1 MEDNNRLNAETF
13 DNNQRIILAKKFKD
27 YRTFLSR
34 IESSEIMV
42 HEYLEIVYVLNG
54 NVTIITEY
62 EKRDLKSGDI
72 YIISPN
78 LVHRIL
84 PENKDN
90 IMLILQYNCSESKV
104 NIENNNKVIGNDL
117 EEEVKQELLFLLG
130 NIYISNIDKELTEDE
145 KEKKVDSYLN
155 KICSILPRLKMVKLE
170 EKCTSDIEYLVYEII
185 KKLPG
190 MIEDDKDLGLDSIS
204 SNYNVSYSYLSRIFK
219 KYTGENYTDYLLKV
233 RMNKAVDYLINTNK
247 KILDISCASGFLS
260 VKTFNNT
267 FKKMFNMSPSEFRQ
281 KYSDIEHLESMSTL
295 YLDMK
300 TQMFIEYIYSMNSN
314 NRIKDL
320 DNEHNI
326 HINKNKIIM
335 KDGIENILEID
346 YLFKSNFNI
355 QDIKTYLDELKPD
368 YLVIEL
374 FYDGKDIYIVK
385 SNKDKMKLSDVEFN
399 SLIIDMKKNKVCP
412 YIRLNYSEI
421 DLTKSVEF
429 YQNYYDMLEDKI
441 SLLESMIGH
450 DNLSDY
456 VFEMYIAN
464 MKEYLIS
471 GENINNI
478 SNHVLKF
485 KSVFEKKE
493 YNTTSNLGIYF
504 GEISNF
510 RDFNAMDLLFNKV
523 KKIDFLSFDIGLEI
537 IMSSS
542 IKYILNLLDD
552 IKSYI
557 SKRYGDVPI
566 ITGCNYKINS
576 PAEITKENISYYN
589 LFLAK
594 LYIYLQKNGYILMSS
609 NIIYEKQILFKNYF
623 TDDFGINQSSYYAY
637 KLISSLKDEIIMID
651 TGIVV
656 SENKKKEEINIYLYE
671 DYNIYIENIYKVGFE
686 KYINTDKKIL
696 LRLLGLQGMYKV
708 SEYIISN
715 EDASLDEYSNDKRA
729 LLSLNESEKELLE
742 NRYKPKLNISF
753 KNGKYLKEL
762 VVTKKPRDIVLIKL
776 NKI

>member
-1 MEDNNRLNAETF
+1 MEDNSRLSAEIF

-42 HEYLEIVYVLNG
+42 HEYLEIVYVVNG
-54 NVTIITEY
+54 NVTIITEH
-62 EKRDLKSGDI
+62 EKRVLKSGDI

-78 LVHRIL
+78 LVHRIF

-90 IMLILQYNCSESKV
+90 IMLILQYNCPESKI
-104 NIENNNKVIGNDL
+104 NLEKNNKVIENDL
-117 EEEVKQELLFLLG
+117 EDEIRQELLILLG

-145 KEKKVDSYLN
+145 KEEKVSTYLN

-185 KKLPG
+185 KKLPK
-190 MIEDDKDLGLDSIS
+190 MIEDDKDLGLDNIS
-204 SNYNVSYSYLSRIFK
+204 SKYNVSYSYLSRTFK
-219 KYTGENYTDYLLKV
+219 KYTGENYTDYLLKI

-267 FKKMFNMSPSEFRQ
+267 FKKMFNMSPSKFRQ
-281 KYSDIEHLESMSTL
+281 KYRDIEHLESMSPL

-300 TQMFIEYIYSMNSN
+300 TQMFIEYIYAINASY
-314 NRIKDL
+314 RIKDL
-320 DNEHNI
+320 DKEYNI
-326 HINKNKIIM
+326 NLKKNNTII
-335 KDGIENILEID
+335 KDGIVNVLEID
-346 YLFKSNFNI
+346 YLFKSHSSIDNV
-355 QDIKTYLDELKPD
+355 KAYLSELKPD
-368 YLVIEL
+368 YLAIEI
-374 FYDGKDIYIVK
+374 FYDGQDLYIVR
-385 SNKDKMKLSDVEFN
+385 SNKDKKKLSDMEFKT
-399 SLIIDMKKNKVCP
+399 LIIEMKKNKVCP

-429 YQNYYDMLEDKI
+429 YQSYYDMLENKI
-441 SLLESMIGH
+441 TLLESIIGH
-450 DNLSDY
+450 DNLNDY

-464 MKEYLIS
+464 MKDYLIS

-485 KSVFEKKE
+485 KEVFEKNE
-493 YNTTSNLGIYF
+493 YITTSNLGIYF

-510 RDFNAMDLLFNKV
+510 RDFNAMDILFNKV
-523 KKIDFLSFDIGLEI
+523 KKIDFLNFDIGLEI

-542 IKYILNLLDD
+542 IKCILNLLDD

-566 ITGCNYKINS
+566 ITGFNYKIKS
-576 PAEITKENISYYN
+576 PEEITKENISYYN

-609 NIIYEKQILFKNYF
+609 SISYEKETLFKNYF
-623 TDDFGINQSSYYAY
+623 TDSFGINQSSYYAY

-656 SENKKKEEINIYLYE
+656 SKNKDEEEINI
-671 DYNIYIENIYKVGFE
+671 
-686 KYINTDKKIL
+686 
-696 LRLLGLQGMYKV
+696 
-708 SEYIISN
+708 
-715 EDASLDEYSNDKRA
+715 
-729 LLSLNESEKELLE
+729 
-742 NRYKPKLNISF
+742 
-753 KNGKYLKEL
+753 
-762 VVTKKPRDIVLIKL
+762 
-776 NKI
+776 